1 MRTEPRAALSPA
13 VKAVAW
19 TASVFFALLI
29 FAVAWVWCGMSY
41 EEQFSEQSKA
51 VSAGSTM
58 EGWGFTVGS
67 VPVLVFHALVAIGA
81 FFAVRDGGRRGVLAS
96 LALALVLVVA
106 VSLPGFVAVQLLYG
120 GTMFAP
126 PVYVP

>member
-58 EGWGFTVGS
+58 EGWGFTVGL

-81 FFAVRDGGRRGVLAS
+81 FLAVRDGGRRGVLAS